1 MQYSTCADKNGGRIK
16 GNFIIGAVLTDPPK
30 AFDCIPQDLFIV
42 KLSAYRLNSDSL
54 YIYSYLKSH
63 KQCVQISNEQ
73 SEFDTIIPGVP
84 QGSIFGPILIFFSTT
99 FSFLFQQ
106 HQFMIL

>member
-73 SEFDTIIPGVP
+73 SEFDTIISNAP
-84 QGSIFGPILIFFSTT
+84 QDSMFGPILTFFQKL
-99 FSFLFQQ
+99 FLFYSDS
-106 HQFMIL
+106 ISS